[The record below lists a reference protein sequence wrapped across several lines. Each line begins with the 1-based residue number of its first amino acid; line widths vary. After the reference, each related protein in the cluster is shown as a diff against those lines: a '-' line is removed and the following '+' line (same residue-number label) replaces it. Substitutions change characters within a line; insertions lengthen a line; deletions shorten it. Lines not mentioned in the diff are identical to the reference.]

1 MESNKGFDKLSFN
14 SIPKILIVI
23 IFILLKNKQKN
34 IGFNKDNSFESS
46 FKNYFCRTLFSRYDE
61 KCEEELFINYNYFYE
76 LNEISG
82 HINLIIDEYYSK
94 IENIIMLI
102 GIIPLIKENS
112 VINYK
117 INDKKT
123 YYILKY
129 LFRDKKIQ
137 NNIIKFTSDDFYS
150 VEELINIINYKWEII
165 PSQNIIN
172 IIRHIIMENYED
184 SYLYKFDESLNTNF
198 NYYIKNN
205 FYNFSFEELENLM
218 SKFDIFIIITK
229 I

>member
-1 MESNKGFDKLSFN
+1 
-14 SIPKILIVI
+14 
-23 IFILLKNKQKN
+23 
-34 IGFNKDNSFESS
+34 
-46 FKNYFCRTLFSRYDE
+46 
-61 KCEEELFINYNYFYE
+61 
-76 LNEISG
+76 
-82 HINLIIDEYYSK
+82 
-94 IENIIMLI
+94 MLI

-117 INDKKT
+117 INDKKI

-205 FYNFSFEELENLM
+205 LYNFSFEELENLM